1 MDYLVLK
8 FTPNRVQHQLLTR
21 SSWMDVMSTGWN
33 ITPRKTKD
41 VTRAIILYDGCI
53 VREYHVESQSIVNN
67 AIVFEFVDDLESDI
81 VGHQIKYPTSN
92 PASVITPEKLQT
104 LLEDL

>member
-21 SSWMDVMSTGWN
+21 RSLMDVMSTGWN

-53 VREYHVESQSIVNN
+53 VREYRVESQTIINN
-67 AIVFEFVDDLESDI
+67 AIVFEFIDDDESLL

-92 PASVITPEKLQT
+92 PASVITSKKLET